1 MVNEK
6 TKQWLMILDLK
17 NEIENMKLTIS
28 NVNLSIEYS
37 KNRNHT
43 TKLKQ
48 KKIFLTRRL
57 KDLCEQK
64 NKLEKQY
71 AFNCKAEERG
81 RYTW

>member
-37 KNRNHT
+37 KNRNHIA
-43 TKLKQ
+43 KLKQ

-71 AFNCKAEERG
+71 AFNCKMEERG

>member
-6 TKQWLMILDLK
+6 TQQYLAILDLK

-28 NVNLSIEYS
+28 NVNISIGYS

-43 TKLKQ
+43 AKLKQ
-48 KKIFLTRRL
+48 KKIALTRRL

-64 NKLEKQY
+64 SKLEKQY
-71 AFNCKAEERG
+71 AFNCKTEERG

>member
-1 MVNEK
+1 MDNEK

-57 KDLCEQK
+57 KDLCEQQ

-71 AFNCKAEERG
+71 AFNCKMEERG